1 MIKKL
6 KRPFIRFVIAIACVL
21 AAGGLFRLY
30 TTQALSE
37 TQQEEVLVKGIPF
50 VAVFI
55 AILLVFVF
63 VIVAA
68 ALLFSGKIPPRAYRP
83 IEGIIIAG
91 IVIGVVGLFQ
101 GWTLFGYEYGFLL
114 LLISL
119 AAFMIWSHI
128 APQTARSGAIAPPL
142 TRRAHTVGIVAGV
155 IVWTLLAILISRAN
169 QPAEPYGLSPA
180 LWQMKNDEE
189 RAAIVDDAEDDYR
202 QVTIPLIVLGCLLP
216 GAVAYFAGR
225 EIAAHAG
232 APRAEAIPPAD
243 EVRLSG

>member
-68 ALLFSGKIPPRAYRP
+68 ALLLSGKVPPRAYRP
-83 IEGIIIAG
+83 IEGIIIGG

-101 GWTLFGYEYGFLL
+101 GWTLFGYEYGFVLL
-114 LLISL
+114 LLSL
-119 AAFMIWSHI
+119 AAFMIWSHV

-155 IVWTLLAILISRAN
+155 IVWALIVILISRAN

-180 LWQMKNDEE
+180 LWEMKNDEE
-189 RAAIVDDAEDDYR
+189 RAAIVDEAGDDYR
-202 QVTIPLIVLGCLLP
+202 QVTIPLIVLGSLLP
-216 GAVAYFAGR
+216 GAAAYFAGR

-232 APRAEAIPPAD
+232 APRAETIPPAD